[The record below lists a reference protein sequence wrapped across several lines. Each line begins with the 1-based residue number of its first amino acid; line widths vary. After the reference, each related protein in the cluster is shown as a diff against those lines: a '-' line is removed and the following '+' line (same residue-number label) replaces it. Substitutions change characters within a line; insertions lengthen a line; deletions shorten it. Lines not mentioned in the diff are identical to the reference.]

1 MSAQMRLKLRVKMR
15 QALET
20 LNLETQGAGLYEV
33 TGQVCDWAEAQGME
47 QGLLTVYC
55 THSSASLIIQENA
68 DPNLLK
74 DMEEFFRGLVPQGVG
89 LYRHFT
95 EGEDDM
101 PAHIKAAL
109 TATSLSIPL
118 SGGRLALGTW
128 QGVFLYEHRAR
139 PRRRRL
145 VLHLSGE

>member
-1 MSAQMRLKLRVKMR
+1 MMR

-20 LNLETQGAGLYEV
+20 LNLETHGAGLYEV
-33 TGQVCDWAEAQGME
+33 TGQVCGWAEAQGLE

-55 THSSASLIIQENA
+55 AHSSASLLIQENA
-68 DPNLLK
+68 DPDVLK
-74 DMEEFFRGLVPQGVG
+74 DVADFFRALVPEGGG
-89 LYRHFT
+89 LYRHSA

-118 SGGRLALGTW
+118 TGGRLALGTW
-128 QGVFLYEHRAR
+128 QGLFLYEHRAR

-145 VLHLSGE
+145 VLHLLGDEADGPSTA